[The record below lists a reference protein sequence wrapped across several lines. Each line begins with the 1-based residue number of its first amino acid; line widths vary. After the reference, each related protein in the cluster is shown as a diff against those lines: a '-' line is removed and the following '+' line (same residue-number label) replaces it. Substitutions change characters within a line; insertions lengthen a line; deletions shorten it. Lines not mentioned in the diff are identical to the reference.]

1 MTDIN
6 NRRWYKASAD
16 NTIACLRAR
25 RGGFARIAR
34 LGLLGA
40 ALVLSL
46 LGQGTAAAGDHNEG
60 RFIPRLLMTST
71 VPASGDLNPYGVAFV
86 PPHFPAGGP
95 LHPGDILVSNFN
107 DSTNTQGTGTSIIQF
122 TPDDKIAP
130 PKQAT
135 VFFQGTFPGLT
146 MALGILQ
153 RGFVL
158 VGAVTNKNGTATAG
172 PLLILDRNGN
182 VISSIT
188 KGLNGPWGLTIVDGF
203 DHAKVFVSNVLDG
216 TVALLDLD
224 VDATTVK
231 VKSFTQIA
239 SGYTHRPDPNAF
251 VVGPAGLAYDSSD
264 GSLFVA
270 STADNAIYKVLN
282 AGSMTQALTGK
293 GKIVFQDNHLRGP
306 LALVFAPNGD
316 LLTSN
321 GDAVNADPTQP
332 SEIVEFRKKG
342 EFIGQFNVDQAE
354 GGAFGIAVNK
364 SDDNSVRLAAVDDN
378 ANDLIVDTF
387 KSEK

>member
-1 MTDIN
+1 
-6 NRRWYKASAD
+6 
-16 NTIACLRAR
+16 
-25 RGGFARIAR
+25 
-34 LGLLGA
+34 
-40 ALVLSL
+40 
-46 LGQGTAAAGDHNEG
+46 
-60 RFIPRLLMTST
+60 
-71 VPASGDLNPYGVAFV
+71 
-86 PPHFPAGGP
+86 
-95 LHPGDILVSNFN
+95 
-107 DSTNTQGTGTSIIQF
+107 
-122 TPDDKIAP
+122 
-130 PKQAT
+130 
-135 VFFQGTFPGLT
+135 
-146 MALGILQ
+146 LQ

-203 DHAKVFVSNVLDG
+203 DHAKVFVSKVLDG
-216 TVALLDLD
+216 TVTLLDLD

-378 ANDLIVDTF
+378 ANDLGTSKNTPSARLANQIQRISLNLTTGSGCDGAIGF
-387 KSEK
+387 L